1 MVCVLEQMIPGLPR
15 DPRAVLKMPW
25 NITLQDVTGLPMPAS
40 FWQRDVKEAIA
51 RQTARP
57 STVLDLF
64 VDWAPFK
71 QLDNPK
77 MLSWVVL
84 GRVRD
89 MDTGPPGKPFGLTVF
104 CGSQAPTAQMLL
116 GPLCQQLEP
125 MTHVTPRAVLSDAEG
140 RARAKETKHHTGFHS
155 CHYCT
160 IPGVKVNDTF
170 NFYSEHSYPAR
181 THDEFVGHQY
191 DGTHRTGVRTQMT
204 PLALLRI
211 DIVKDV
217 IVGDDRHLLNGVVQN
232 FFTIFTSNARMIR
245 NIVVTTAA
253 PVKDV
258 NS

>member
-1 MVCVLEQMIPGLPR
+1 MSAKRRGTANNGQPGPSSSRRPLQFQAGYNDYHSDSDCEELNALPLPATAFDYEWLVDLYSQIEEVCERSPMQSPSATFAQMICVLEQMIPGLPR

-64 VDWAPFK
+64 VDGAPFK
-71 QLDNPK
+71 QLSNPK
-77 MLSWVVL
+77 MLSWVVP

-104 CGSQAPTAQMLL
+104 CGSRAPTAQMLL

-140 RARAKETKHHTGFHS
+140 RARAKANTL
-155 CHYCT
+155 
-160 IPGVKVNDTF
+160 
-170 NFYSEHSYPAR
+170 
-181 THDEFVGHQY
+181 
-191 DGTHRTGVRTQMT
+191 T
-204 PLALLRI
+204 PREPT
-211 DIVKDV
+211 
-217 IVGDDRHLLNGVVQN
+217 LNLWV
-232 FFTIFTSNARMIR
+232 TS
-245 NIVVTTAA
+245 TTAHIVLVFA
-253 PVKDV
+253 RK
-258 NS
+258 

>member
-1 MVCVLEQMIPGLPR
+1 MQSPSATFAQMICVLEQMIPGLPR

-89 MDTGPPGKPFGLTVF
+89 TDSGPPGKPFGLTVF

-140 RARAKETKHHTGFHS
+140 RARAK
-155 CHYCT
+155 
-160 IPGVKVNDTF
+160 
-170 NFYSEHSYPAR
+170 
-181 THDEFVGHQY
+181 
-191 DGTHRTGVRTQMT
+191 
-204 PLALLRI
+204 
-211 DIVKDV
+211 
-217 IVGDDRHLLNGVVQN
+217 
-232 FFTIFTSNARMIR
+232 
-245 NIVVTTAA
+245 
-253 PVKDV
+253 
-258 NS
+258 